1 MAGRH
6 PAVFYDG
13 KTAIAHSVGIQF
25 GAAEII
31 FSDSTGVEHR
41 WPYAEV
47 LSEKLATEARLTIKT
62 EPDATLVL
70 SNATYEA
77 LTGYAPDL
85 TAEKQRRRS
94 FAKLIVGLTSV
105 AAVTAIFV
113 FGVVPSLATTLA
125 KRTPIETE
133 QQIGENLA
141 SQIQLIFRACDNDEA
156 HAILNPIVQELAE
169 AGGIEHDVELTLVR
183 TPLPNAFALPGGQMM
198 ATRGF
203 LDAVGED
210 QEAFWAVIA
219 HELAHVKNRD
229 GMVAVY
235 RNLGLSTLL
244 ELVTGGSGFAQQAI
258 LVGGQLTALSY
269 TRGQEQAADDTAYD
283 ILDANS
289 LDPAALGRALTALT
303 NSIKQTREDDTKA
316 SPLGFEIPE
325 WLESHPDTE
334 QRIER
339 AEARSSPGSAALPL
353 SAEMWDKVRFACETD
368 NQDED

>member
-1 MAGRH
+1 MAGTH

-13 KTAIAHSVGIQF
+13 KTAIAHPVGIKL
-25 GAAEII
+25 GEAEII
-31 FSDSTGVEHR
+31 FSDSAGVEHR

-47 LSEKLATEARLTIKT
+47 LPENLATETRLTIKT

-70 SNATYEA
+70 SNATFEA
-77 LTGYAPDL
+77 LTHYAPDL
-85 TAEKQRRRS
+85 TAEKQRRRN
-94 FAKLIVGLTSV
+94 FTKLVVGLTSV

-125 KRTPIETE
+125 ERTPIETE

-141 SQIQLIFRACDNDEA
+141 SQIQLFFRACENDEA
-156 HAILNPIVQELAE
+156 HAILKPIVQELAE

-183 TPLPNAFALPGGQMM
+183 TPLPNAFALPGGKMM

-269 TRGQEQAADDTAYD
+269 TRGQEQVADDTAYD

-289 LDPAALGRALTALT
+289 LDPAALGRALAALT
-303 NSIKQTREDDTKA
+303 KSIKQAGEDDTNA
-316 SPLGFEIPE
+316 SPDGFELPE

-339 AEARSSPGSAALPL
+339 AKARSNTISGALPL
-353 SAEMWDKVRFACETD
+353 SPEMWDKVRFACDID